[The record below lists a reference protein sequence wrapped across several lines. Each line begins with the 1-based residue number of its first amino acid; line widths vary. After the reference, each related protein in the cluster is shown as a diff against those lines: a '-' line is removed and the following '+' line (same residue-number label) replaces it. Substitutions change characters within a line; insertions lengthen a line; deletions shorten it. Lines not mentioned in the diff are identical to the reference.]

1 MGRQPPPVP
10 PLYGTPETR
19 EQFMAAHRLARS
31 EAAHVVQRYLASV
44 SRRPHEWP
52 RTPRVGL
59 RRTCAMPGGP
69 VVINADWRMS

>member
-1 MGRQPPPVP
+1 MSRQPPPLP

-31 EAAHVVQRYLASV
+31 EATHVVQRYLASV

-52 RTPRVGL
+52 RTPVSGTGRVYRL
-59 RRTCAMPGGP
+59 PGGQIT
-69 VVINADWRMS
+69 INADRRET